1 MAAATRTFVAERLLF
16 CRLARAARRCRDR
29 SARAFSSAVSGGG
42 ALGMGFG
49 CAEAIV
55 RVVAAGVAAVD
66 TTGAAGATRRAA
78 SEGEADAGAGA
89 GNDVDDA
96 DDTGNDPGDAAATA
110 TDGVGA
116 GSPRGAA
123 TSAAERTEDTGVGRS
138 TAAIAGTTLGLLTA
152 PDTATGAPSTSS
164 SLLCMKPAY
173 TADATTSADAA
184 STSGSRSRR

>member
-42 ALGMGFG
+42 ALGTGFG
-49 CAEAIV
+49 CAEAIAM
-55 RVVAAGVAAVD
+55 VVAAGVAAVD

-78 SEGEADAGAGA
+78 SEGDADGDAGARDA
-89 GNDVDDA
+89 VD
-96 DDTGNDPGDAAATA
+96 DDTGNDLGDAAATA

-152 PDTATGAPSTSS
+152 PDTATGSPSTPS